1 MADDPKYNYS
11 QPDPNPS
18 KEVLDL
24 TKQMLAAL
32 KEMQSIESSSAEQK
46 MLQRDLTQEALDMAI
61 AEAQVEASRVGHS
74 KSEQQIKRDILN
86 QENLTVKLALKKLEL
101 IEEGEDRQ
109 GDLVKGLEKEI
120 ALNEKKSE
128 QSKEDLAIAKKTESQ
143 MGLMRSGLKS
153 LSRIPILGE
162 MFDATDVITSM
173 EDAGDSL
180 FEKLGAG
187 AETFGKQL
195 WKNMGPMMFAQL
207 LKGLLSFN
215 QQTVETQ
222 RSLAISN
229 EEAIAFT
236 NNLEKARGKGA
247 VPLLAST
254 KNLLAANTEL
264 NKIRG
269 TSMQFDNET
278 LLTANELLKTKIL
291 TGEALGEL
299 SRASNVFGGSL
310 NENFLNQ
317 IDSVTAVERE
327 HGVRLDMKSVLEAA
341 NKTTGQIRAQL
352 GANPAAI
359 AKAVAQA
366 KALGMEL
373 EQVAQSGAALLNFEQ
388 SIEAE
393 LQAELLTGRQLNL
406 ERARLAALTG
416 DYVTLTEEIN
426 ANVGD
431 FGEFS
436 KLNILQ
442 QEALA
447 QAHGM
452 SADQMSDM
460 LLKQADLGA
469 LEAEAR
475 AEGRDDIAANMKKLS
490 IQEKFNEAMVQLQDI
505 FVNKI
510 FPYVEPFINKLMEGK
525 GITETLNDIINIG
538 WALGFVKVLS
548 MVGKVIGFFKT
559 MKKLAIGTAIAN
571 AFGAA
576 MANPTNAVTFGVS
589 GLLMGAML
597 TAAIYAATSKADDMV
612 AGPNTGY
619 GNNMLVTK
627 NKGTIMLNNKDSV
640 VAGTN
645 LLGGG
650 GNNEKFDYDKL
661 ATAMQKT
668 KIGVNIRNKP
678 WDDGDIGAWGGSFQ
692 TSARN
697 STSFS

>member
-1 MADDPKYNYS
+1 MADDKYTYT
-11 QPDPNPS
+11 QPDPGPD
-18 KEVLDL
+18 KEILSL
-24 TKQMLAAL
+24 TKQMLEAMKEL
-32 KEMQSIESSSAEQK
+32 KNVRVAGRDDAMV
-46 MLQRDLTQEALDMAI
+46 QRDLTQEALDMAI
-61 AEAQVEASRVGHS
+61 REAEIEAGRVGHS
-74 KSEQQIKRDILN
+74 KSEQQIKRDILK

-109 GDLVKGLEKEI
+109 SDLIKGLEKEI
-120 ALNEKKSE
+120 KLTEDKTE
-128 QSKEDLAIAKKTESQ
+128 QSREALSLAKKTESQ
-143 MGLMRSGLKS
+143 MGLMRSGLKAI
-153 LSRIPILGE
+153 SRIPILGE
-162 MFDATDVITSM
+162 MVDSTDVLMAM
-173 EDAGDSL
+173 EDAGDGV
-180 FEKLGAG
+180 FAKMTAG
-187 AETFGKQL
+187 VGTLGKQI
-195 WKNMGPMMFAQL
+195 WKNLGPAMFMKIGQ
-207 LKGLLSFN
+207 GLLSFN

-222 RSLAISN
+222 RSLAVSN

-236 NNLEKARGKGA
+236 NNLEKARGKGS
-247 VPLLAST
+247 VPLLNST
-254 KNLLAANTEL
+254 RNLLAANAEL

-269 TSMQFDNET
+269 TAVEFDNQT
-278 LLTANELLKTKIL
+278 LIAANELLKTKIL
-291 TGEALGEL
+291 TGEAVGEL
-299 SRASNVFGGSL
+299 SRMSNVFGGSL

-373 EQVAQSGAALLNFEQ
+373 EQVAAAGRTLLNFEQ

-406 ERARLAALTG
+406 ERVRLAALTG

-431 FGEFS
+431 FGDFS
-436 KLNILQ
+436 KLNVLQ

-447 QAHGM
+447 AAHGM

-460 LLKQADLGA
+460 LLKKADLGA

-475 AEGRDDIAANMKKLS
+475 REGRDDIAENMKKLS
-490 IQEKFNEAMVQLQDI
+490 IQEKFNEAMVQMQDI

-510 FPYVEPFINKLMEGK
+510 FPHIEPFINKLGEGE
-525 GITETLNDIINIG
+525 GIVKTLNNIINIG
-538 WALGFVKVLS
+538 WALGFVKIIS
-548 MVGKVIGFFKT
+548 MIGKVIGFFKVLR
-559 MKKLAIGTAIAN
+559 KLAIGTAIAN
-571 AFGAA
+571 AWGTA
-576 MANPTNAVTFGVS
+576 MKNPTAAITFGVS
-589 GLLMGAML
+589 GLILGAAL
-597 TAAIYAATSKADDMV
+597 TAAIWAATSKADDMV
-612 AGPNTGY
+612 AGPSAGY

-650 GNNEKFDYDKL
+650 GNQEKFDYDKL
-661 ATAMQKT
+661 AAAMQKT
-668 KIGVNIRNKP
+668 KIGVSIRNKP
-678 WDDGDIGAWGGSFQ
+678 WEDGDTAAWGGDFQ
-692 TSARN
+692 KSSRDF
-697 STSFS
+697 TSFA